1 MAKKYLPG
9 ETKEQRKLRKQID
22 KGKIKNPKTI
32 NKPLPKPV
40 AVIETKTQPK
50 FEEPTYFDESESVA
64 FVLGNG
70 TSRSTIDP
78 HKLKRHGKIYGC
90 NALYRE
96 FVPDVLVAVDT
107 KMIREI
113 SAVGYHLKYP
123 VWTNPNRYTKEIVGL
138 NLFNPNLGWSSGPSA
153 LNLASKDG
161 FKKIYILGFDY
172 EGIGKQKEL
181 VNNIYAGT
189 ENYKKVNER
198 ATYFGNWQRQT
209 GTCIQRHPKV
219 KYIRVIPDAGSF
231 VPENLIGL
239 QNLTHITIDNFKN
252 RFNL

>member
-1 MAKKYLPG
+1 MAKKYFPN
-9 ETKEQRKLRKQID
+9 ETKEQRKLRKQLE
-22 KGKIKNPKTI
+22 KNQNKNKSISVKLAPTVVPRFENDNTI
-32 NKPLPKPV
+32 YKN
-40 AVIETKTQPK
+40 
-50 FEEPTYFDESESVA
+50 ESIA

-70 TSRSTIDP
+70 TSRSDIDP
-78 HKLKRHGKIYGC
+78 RKLKTYGKIYGC
-90 NALYRE
+90 NALYRD

-113 SAVGYHLKYP
+113 SAIGYHLKNE
-123 VWTNPNRYTKEIVGL
+123 VWTNPNRYTKEIHGL

-153 LNLASKDG
+153 LNLASKAG
-161 FKKIYILGFDY
+161 FKTIYILGFDY
-172 EGIGKQKEL
+172 KGLGKQNEL

-219 KYIRVIPDAGSF
+219 KYIRVVPDAGSF

-239 QNLTHITIDNFKN
+239 ENLTHITIDNFKN